1 MAKRKKFRKTDH
13 EQSNFEL
20 QITALI
26 DTLVILLIFM
36 LKTTAL
42 ESLELNQ
49 TKDLYIPMVHDG
61 ISTSSKEAHLSISK
75 DGVFWNGDQFVFT
88 EKFQPTE
95 NNSRVTSTQWTQFS
109 QAIAQSAKEK
119 QEQEQAAA
127 EEEFKGRLYL
137 EADKN
142 TPFPM
147 LDRALK
153 VARRHGFKDIRFVGA
168 RYN

>member
-1 MAKRKKFRKTDH
+1 MAKKKGFRKTNH
-13 EQSNFEL
+13 EESNFEL

-36 LKTTAL
+36 LKTTAM

-61 ISTSSKEAHLSISK
+61 ISQSTKEAKLSISQ
-75 DGVFWNGDQFVFT
+75 DGVFWNNSQFVFT
-88 EKFQPTE
+88 NSFQPAE
-95 NNSRVTSTQWTQFS
+95 ADQKVTAGQWEQFS
-109 QAIAQSAKEK
+109 AAIADSAKSS
-119 QEQEQAAA
+119 QGEQGN
-127 EEEFKGRLYL
+127 EFKGKVYL

-142 TPFPM
+142 TPFPV
-147 LDRALK
+147 LDRVLK
-153 VARRHGFKDIRFVGA
+153 VARQHGYKDIRFVGA

>member
-1 MAKRKKFRKTDH
+1 MAKKGFRKTSH

-36 LKTTAL
+36 LKTTAM
-42 ESLELNQ
+42 ESLELDQ

-61 ISTSSKEAHLSISK
+61 ISTSTKEAKLSISK
-75 DGVFWNGDQFVFT
+75 DGIFWNDDQFVFT
-88 EKFQPTE
+88 EGFRPSESDGKV
-95 NNSRVTSTQWTQFS
+95 SKIQWQQFS
-109 QAIAQSAKEK
+109 AAIAETAKVKKEESEK
-119 QEQEQAAA
+119 P
-127 EEEFKGRLYL
+127 EFKGKLYL

-153 VARRHGFKDIRFVGA
+153 TARQHGFSDIRFVGA

>member
-1 MAKRKKFRKTDH
+1 MAKKKGFRKTDH

-42 ESLELNQ
+42 ESLELDQ

-61 ISTSSKEAHLSISK
+61 ISTSTKEARLSISK
-75 DGVFWNGDQFVFT
+75 EGIFWNGDQFVFT
-88 EKFQPTE
+88 EGFRPSERDGKVA
-95 NNSRVTSTQWTQFS
+95 NIQWKQFS
-109 QAIAQSAKEK
+109 DAIAESAKAKRE
-119 QEQEQAAA
+119 ADTSG
-127 EEEFKGRLYL
+127 EEFKGKLYL

-142 TPFPM
+142 TPFPV

-153 VARRHGFKDIRFVGA
+153 AARQNGFVDIRFVGA